1 MLVVQQN
8 MYILGFSFN
17 LFRAHHLAHGTHF
30 VLAEHEVVRVENQL
44 EKVRIDLLGAANAA
58 RTAEE
63 ARVEA
68 EERESKIHFELE
80 GTLSAMEETTYRV
93 AVLESRETELRDQ
106 LAKAKVMEG
115 EVERFEEQRSRLAE
129 LEREAEALREEKEVV
144 LVAMND
150 DRKSYLGGIAD
161 REAQIESLNQDVD
174 VHREQMELAQ
184 TMLEEKEMLAA
195 ELRDQLEGAMRDEEL
210 RVRELEENL
219 AAKSREVNNIAME
232 LNERNKYVYT
242 LEGKL
247 TTIKREFMEHRAELE
262 AAAAAYPE
270 LGTINEADEGD
281 DGRRSGRRA

>member
-68 EERESKIHFELE
+68 EERESKIHSELE

-150 DRKSYLGGIAD
+150 DRQSYLGGIAD

-174 VHREQMELAQ
+174 VHREQM
-184 TMLEEKEMLAA
+184 
-195 ELRDQLEGAMRDEEL
+195 
-210 RVRELEENL
+210 
-219 AAKSREVNNIAME
+219 
-232 LNERNKYVYT
+232 
-242 LEGKL
+242 
-247 TTIKREFMEHRAELE
+247 
-262 AAAAAYPE
+262 
-270 LGTINEADEGD
+270 
-281 DGRRSGRRA
+281 